1 MSFKSLKLSS
11 YYFSHIT
18 IIQKLC
24 NAVIVHKRLPFEFH
38 WMALT
43 SNDCRI
49 SVFMFC
55 LQLEDNFITLEIASR
70 ESESINLVPLYKQHK
85 KLPFNKCNKIRPY
98 IFSLFVWRIESH
110 RSTFEI
116 KAKYLGLLLYS
127 LICFQWNSLNTKIYF
142 IL

>member
-1 MSFKSLKLSS
+1 MQYL
-11 YYFSHIT
+11 YI
-18 IIQKLC
+18 
-24 NAVIVHKRLPFEFH
+24 KRLPFEFH
-38 WMALT
+38 RMALT

-98 IFSLFVWRIESH
+98 FFFICLGIKSH
-110 RSTFEI
+110 RIPFEMN
-116 KAKYLGLLLYS
+116 AEYLGLLLYS
-127 LICFQWNSLNTKIYF
+127 LMCFHYNFPTTKIYF
-142 IL
+142 ML

>member
-1 MSFKSLKLSS
+1 MWFKSLKLSS

-18 IIQKLC
+18 IIKNCVMQYYNKNLHL
-24 NAVIVHKRLPFEFH
+24 NST

-49 SVFMFC
+49 SVNMFC

-85 KLPFNKCNKIRPY
+85 KLPFNKYNKIRPY
-98 IFSLFVWRIESH
+98 FFFICLGIKSH
-110 RSTFEI
+110 RSPSEI
-116 KAKYLGLLLYS
+116 NAEYLG
-127 LICFQWNSLNTKIYF
+127 
-142 IL
+142 

>member
-1 MSFKSLKLSS
+1 MQYL
-11 YYFSHIT
+11 YI
-18 IIQKLC
+18 
-24 NAVIVHKRLPFEFH
+24 KRLPFEFH
-38 WMALT
+38 RMALT

-98 IFSLFVWRIESH
+98 FFFICLGIESH
-110 RSTFEI
+110 RSPFEI
-116 KAKYLGLLLYS
+116 KAKYLWLLLYS
-127 LICFQWNSLNTKIYF
+127 LICFHYNSPNTNIYF
-142 IL
+142 MLQ

>member
-1 MSFKSLKLSS
+1 MQEL
-11 YYFSHIT
+11 YI
-18 IIQKLC
+18 
-24 NAVIVHKRLPFEFH
+24 KRLPFEFH
-38 WMALT
+38 RMALT

-98 IFSLFVWRIESH
+98 FFFICLGIESH

-116 KAKYLGLLLYS
+116 KAKYIGLLLYS
-127 LICFQWNSLNTKIYF
+127 LICFQCISPNTKIYF
-142 IL
+142 ILYYVLHYLIGGHSTQ

>member
-1 MSFKSLKLSS
+1 MQYL
-11 YYFSHIT
+11 YI
-18 IIQKLC
+18 
-24 NAVIVHKRLPFEFH
+24 KRLPFEFH
-38 WMALT
+38 RMALT

-98 IFSLFVWRIESH
+98 FFFICLGIESH

-116 KAKYLGLLLYS
+116 KAKYLGLLLYLLTCFQCNS
-127 LICFQWNSLNTKIYF
+127 LITKIYF